1 MQTRDGG
8 EKKKIKTRSLS
19 RSDNKKNKETK
30 GKFRKKH
37 FAKNYAYATPRA
49 E

>member
-1 MQTRDGG
+1 MA
-8 EKKKIKTRSLS
+8 EKKKALKPALCS
-19 RSDNKKNKETK
+19 RSDKKTNKETK